1 MTQKRILLAFLGTV
15 TGISLTAFSFNN
27 QQVAFASSQSGETNV
42 VERVENNHSLLIA
55 RRRKRRRKA
64 RKCSS
69 QIASY
74 YGSNTKLTAA
84 HKTLPFGTRVKVT
97 NKNNGRSVIVR
108 INDRGPFVR
117 CRVIDVSRKA
127 ARQLG
132 MISSGLAPV
141 TLQVLGK

>member
-1 MTQKRILLAFLGTV
+1 MIQKRILLAFLGTIV
-15 TGISLTAFSFNN
+15 GFSLSASSFNN
-27 QQVAFASSQSGETNV
+27 QQAAFASSRGESNV
-42 VERVENNHSLLIA
+42 VEVDNNQSLLIA
-55 RRRKRRRKA
+55 RRRKRRRKTG
-64 RKCSS
+64 KCAS

-74 YGSNTKLTAA
+74 YGSKTKLTAA

-97 NKNNGRSVIVR
+97 NKSNGRSVIVT

>member
-1 MTQKRILLAFLGTV
+1 MNQKPILLALLSTV
-15 TGISLTAFSFNN
+15 AGICLTTSSFS
-27 QQVAFASSQSGETNV
+27 QQAAFASSQNQESNI
-42 VERVENNHSLLIA
+42 VERVENHQSLLIA

-97 NKNNGRSVIVR
+97 NKRNGRSVIVR
-108 INDRGPFVR
+108 INDRGPFIR

-132 MISSGLAPV
+132 MIRSGVAPV
-141 TLQVLGK
+141 TLQILGR

>member
-1 MTQKRILLAFLGTV
+1 MTQKRIFIALLGTIV
-15 TGISLTAFSFNN
+15 GFSLTASFNN
-27 QQVAFASSQSGETNV
+27 EQAAFASQSGETNV
-42 VERVENNHSLLIA
+42 VERVENNQLLLIA

-97 NKNNGRSVIVR
+97 NKNNGRSVIVT

-141 TLQVLGK
+141 KLQVLGK

>member
-1 MTQKRILLAFLGTV
+1 MIQKRTLLALLSAIAGFYLV
-15 TGISLTAFSFNN
+15 TSSLSKQA
-27 QQVAFASSQSGETNV
+27 AFASSQSGESN
-42 VERVENNHSLLIA
+42 EIKRVENNQSVLIA
-55 RRRKRRRKA
+55 RGRKISRKA

-97 NKNNGRSVIVR
+97 NKNNGRSVIVK

-141 TLQVLGK
+141 KLQVLGK

>member
-1 MTQKRILLAFLGTV
+1 MTQKRILLAFLGTIV
-15 TGISLTAFSFNN
+15 GFSLTASFNN
-27 QQVAFASSQSGETNV
+27 EQAAFASSQTGETNV
-42 VERVENNHSLLIA
+42 VERVKNNQSLLIA
-55 RRRKRRRKA
+55 RKRKRRRKA

-97 NKNNGRSVIVR
+97 NKNNGRSVIVT

>member
-27 QQVAFASSQSGETNV
+27 QQVAFASSQSGETNG
-42 VERVENNHSLLIA
+42 VERVENNQSLLIA

>member
-1 MTQKRILLAFLGTV
+1 MIQRRILFALLTAFA
-15 TGISLTAFSFNN
+15 GISLTASFFNY
-27 QQVAFASSQSGETNV
+27 QQAQAVSAQNIESNV
-42 VERVENNHSLLIA
+42 IKRVENNQPTLITR
-55 RRRKRRRKA
+55 RRRKRKKA

-97 NKNNGRSVIVR
+97 NKRNGRSVIVR
-108 INDRGPFVR
+108 INDRGPFIR

-127 ARQLG
+127 ARLLG
-132 MISSGLAPV
+132 MIRSGVAPV

>member
-1 MTQKRILLAFLGTV
+1 M
-15 TGISLTAFSFNN
+15 
-27 QQVAFASSQSGETNV
+27 
-42 VERVENNHSLLIA
+42 LIA
-55 RRRKRRRKA
+55 RKRKRRRKA

>member
-1 MTQKRILLAFLGTV
+1 MIQKRTLLALLSAIAGFCLATS
-15 TGISLTAFSFNN
+15 SLSEQA
-27 QQVAFASSQSGETNV
+27 AFASSESGESN
-42 VERVENNHSLLIA
+42 EIKRVENNQSVLIA

-97 NKNNGRSVIVR
+97 NKNNGRSVIVK

-127 ARQLG
+127 A
-132 MISSGLAPV
+132 
-141 TLQVLGK
+141 

>member
-1 MTQKRILLAFLGTV
+1 MIQKRILLALLGTV

-27 QQVAFASSQSGETNV
+27 QQAAFASSQNRESNAVEKVDNNQPILV
-42 VERVENNHSLLIA
+42 VR
-55 RRRKRRRKA
+55 RRRKNKKA

-69 QIASY
+69 QMASY
-74 YGSNTKLTAA
+74 YGSKTKLTAA

-97 NKNNGRSVIVR
+97 NKNNGRSVIVK
-108 INDRGPFVR
+108 INDRGPFIR

-132 MISSGLAPV
+132 MIRSGVAPV
-141 TLQVLGK
+141 TLQVLGR

>member
-1 MTQKRILLAFLGTV
+1 MNQKRILLAFLGTV
-15 TGISLTAFSFNN
+15 LGICFTASSFS
-27 QQVAFASSQSGETNV
+27 QQAAFAYSESEESNV
-42 VERVENNHSLLIA
+42 VERVENNQSLLIA

-97 NKNNGRSVIVR
+97 NKRNGRSVIVR
-108 INDRGPFVR
+108 INDRGPFIR

-127 ARQLG
+127 ARELG
-132 MISSGLAPV
+132 MIRSGVAPV
-141 TLQVLGK
+141 TLKVLGK

>member
-1 MTQKRILLAFLGTV
+1 MNQRRILFALLGTV
-15 TGISLTAFSFNN
+15 AGISLTASSFDY
-27 QQVAFASSQSGETNV
+27 QQAQAASSHQIESNAT
-42 VERVENNHSLLIA
+42 ERVENNQPKLIA
-55 RRRKRRRKA
+55 RKRRKS

-97 NKNNGRSVIVR
+97 NKRNGRSVIVR
-108 INDRGPFVR
+108 INDRGPFIR

-132 MISSGLAPV
+132 MIRSGVAPV
-141 TLQVLGK
+141 TLQILGK

>member
-42 VERVENNHSLLIA
+42 VERVENNQSLLIA

-64 RKCSS
+64 RKCSP

>member
-1 MTQKRILLAFLGTV
+1 MIQKRVLLAFLGTV
-15 TGISLTAFSFNN
+15 TGICLTTSSFR
-27 QQVAFASSQSGETNV
+27 QQAAFASSQIVESNIA
-42 VERVENNHSLLIA
+42 ERVKNSQSLLIA
-55 RRRKRRRKA
+55 RRRKKA

-97 NKNNGRSVIVR
+97 NKRNGRSVIVT
-108 INDRGPFVR
+108 INDRGPFIR

-132 MISSGLAPV
+132 MISSGIAPV

>member
-1 MTQKRILLAFLGTV
+1 MNQKSIVLAFLGTV
-15 TGISLTAFSFNN
+15 TGICLTTSSFNN
-27 QQVAFASSQSGETNV
+27 QQAAFASSQTGESNI
-42 VERVENNHSLLIA
+42 VERVKKNQSLLIA

-97 NKNNGRSVIVR
+97 NKRNGRSVIVR
-108 INDRGPFVR
+108 INDRGPFIR

-132 MISSGLAPV
+132 MISSGIAPV
-141 TLQVLGK
+141 TLQVLGR

>member
-1 MTQKRILLAFLGTV
+1 MTQKRIFLALLGTV
-15 TGISLTAFSFNN
+15 AGISLTASSFNY
-27 QQVAFASSQSGETNV
+27 QQPAFASQDRESNV
-42 VERVENNHSLLIA
+42 VETVERDRPMLIA
-55 RRRKRRRKA
+55 RKRRRRRKA
-64 RKCSS
+64 NKCSS

-74 YGSNTKLTAA
+74 YGSNTQLTAA

-108 INDRGPFVR
+108 INDRGPFIR

-132 MISSGLAPV
+132 MIRSGVAPV
-141 TLQVLGK
+141 TLQVLGR

>member
-27 QQVAFASSQSGETNV
+27 QQVAFASSQSGETNG
-42 VERVENNHSLLIA
+42 VERVENNQSLLIA

-117 CRVIDVSRKA
+117 CRVIDVARKA